1 MAQWTLRAC
10 RVNAGFTL
18 RQVAKKVNKNFQTI
32 SKWEKAGLR
41 RYQPPLEDTRKIYY
55 KISDIWKFLGVENGK
70 V

>member
-32 SKWEKAGLR
+32 SKYEKNRTKSKGNLR
-41 RYQPPLEDTRKIYY
+41 KEQTNG
-55 KISDIWKFLGVENGK
+55 ISLHGR
-70 V
+70 